1 MNLNSYQQEAYKFA
15 QYPEDYKE
23 YLSVAIMG
31 ECGEVCNVY
40 KKELRDGVART
51 EKMID
56 EIGDIFWYIAA
67 YCTED
72 GLQLQEIYERAI
84 RPTTQYER
92 STFSILVELV
102 YRAQDLAYKGILRV
116 ALRTFQFAAIIE
128 SCLQVMGN
136 YNIELDEVLE
146 YNLHKLKMRLE
157 RDEIKDHD

>member
-1 MNLNSYQQEAYKFA
+1 MDLNKYQIEAYKFA

-51 EKMID
+51 EKMVD
-56 EIGDIFWYIAA
+56 ELGDIFWYIAA

-72 GLQLQEIYERAI
+72 GLRLQEIYERAI
-84 RPTTQYER
+84 RPATQYEQ

-102 YRAQDLAYKGILRV
+102 YRAQDLAYKGVLRI
-116 ALRTFQFAAIIE
+116 ALRSFQFAAIIE
-128 SCLQVMGN
+128 SCLRIMNN
-136 YNIELDEVLE
+136 YNIELDDVLE
-146 YNLHKLKMRLE
+146 YNLKKLQGRYE
-157 RDEIKDHD
+157 RDEIKDHA